1 VSPSARSYG
10 TGIISSQVSSHR
22 GFRPYDQTAC
32 HTTRWIAAAPNSR
45 PIFYDDLKCDLTE
58 DSTHMIQFPRIGC
71 FLSDDSPHASPN
83 ITDEASADTLAS
95 TRFEVGYE
103 QLQSSSSNASTTTAN
118 RRVRFSILRR
128 RREAASEQRMRLHII
143 TRTNQILPQMA
154 DQEAS
159 VADRAA
165 RTAETTTAN
174 RRARHHILRARGPA
188 PRVANHRR

>member
-1 VSPSARSYG
+1 MMDFVDAPVLYSLDAAHAHYEHDNLGGEGPSSIE
-10 TGIISSQVSSHR
+10 GIANDGVLQFS
-22 GFRPYDQTAC
+22 
-32 HTTRWIAAAPNSR
+32 
-45 PIFYDDLKCDLTE
+45 
-58 DSTHMIQFPRIGC
+58 DSTNDSSGTE
-71 FLSDDSPHASPN
+71 SDDSPHASPN

-174 RRARHHILRARGPA
+174 RRARHQILRARGPA